1 MSFELVLE
9 YKLDD
14 QFNAALIVT
23 DLEENSRLKLDLI
36 IVFEKTQKS
45 SNKDQVSSTKKR
57 LRRLA
62 EKEHESQ
69 KTKVFWVYLRSSN
82 SKPANDISAIRI
94 KGNKPHIQIKLV
106 AKPTVLAQ
114 YVRYLGLESGN
125 VDVSINENNTIKIS
139 SDLSTNDHEVTINN
153 NTFPITE

>member
-14 QFNAALIVT
+14 QFNATLIVT

-57 LRRLA
+57 PRCLA

-69 KTKVFWVYLRSSN
+69 KTKVFW
-82 SKPANDISAIRI
+82 
-94 KGNKPHIQIKLV
+94 IKLV

-125 VDVSINENNTIKIS
+125 VDISINENNTIKIS
-139 SDLSTNDHEVTINN
+139 GDLSTNDHEVTINN
-153 NTFPITE
+153 DTFPITE

>member
-14 QFNAALIVT
+14 QFNATLIVT

-57 LRRLA
+57 PRCLA

-69 KTKVFWVYLRSSN
+69 KTKVFWVYLRSLN

-94 KGNKPHIQIKLV
+94 KGNKPI
-106 AKPTVLAQ
+106 
-114 YVRYLGLESGN
+114 YR
-125 VDVSINENNTIKIS
+125 
-139 SDLSTNDHEVTINN
+139 LSWLLN
-153 NTFPITE
+153 PLS